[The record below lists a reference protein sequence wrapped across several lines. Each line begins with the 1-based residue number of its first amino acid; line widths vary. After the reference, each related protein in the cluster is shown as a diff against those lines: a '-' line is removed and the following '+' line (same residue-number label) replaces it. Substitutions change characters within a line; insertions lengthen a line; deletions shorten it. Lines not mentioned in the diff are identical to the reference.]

1 MVLPPPLAT
10 RSDGIRLPYEGILA
24 HRKKTRRKHAP
35 VEVLVRWSGTKPT
48 WQLLSKLESEAY
60 WPLLHYMERHQLQNV
75 TGWKHLNK
83 RGWEAKVYATARE
96 EFPAIAEMQ
105 EREIAYELIVDLASL
120 S

>member
-1 MVLPPPLAT
+1 M
-10 RSDGIRLPYEGILA
+10 
-24 HRKKTRRKHAP
+24 
-35 VEVLVRWSGTKPT
+35 EVLVRWSDTKTT

-105 EREIAYELIVDLASL
+105 EREIAYELIMDLASL